1 MAYFLTVRSLLYL
14 GVAML
19 ANGATLQACPTCKDS
34 FMKKDGA
41 GGPTMVS
48 EQLNAVGLGFGWSVL
63 FMLAAPASVAFG
75 LVWMVVKNGNEAS
88 RSHVS

>member
-1 MAYFLTVRSLLYL
+1 MAYFLTVRCLIYL